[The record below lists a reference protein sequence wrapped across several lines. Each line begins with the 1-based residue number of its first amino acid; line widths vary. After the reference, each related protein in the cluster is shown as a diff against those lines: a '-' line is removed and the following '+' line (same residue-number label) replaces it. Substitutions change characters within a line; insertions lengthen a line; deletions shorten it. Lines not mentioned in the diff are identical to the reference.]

1 MQTLIEC
8 FSYGFIREQEAH
20 DHQDLMDFEDQEE
33 EIEPLNYY
41 DNDEDFEIE

>member
-1 MQTLIEC
+1 MLKELDQ
-8 FSYGFIREQEAH
+8 FDYSQIRDWEEKQ
-20 DHQDLMDFEDQEE
+20 HQVLMEFEDQEE